1 MKTKF
6 DFFGKAALVL
16 TFAVAAATACRKD
29 EVPVYPGTDITP
41 SDYEIVDTPAEPG
54 ANPVGLY
61 VLNEGNYG
69 SNKAQLDFFN
79 FRTSSYI
86 RDIYTDYNPDVVK
99 GLGDAG
105 NDVQVYDGKLFVVV
119 NNSHKVEILGANSVK
134 RIAKMDIPNC
144 RSIAFDGD
152 CAYVTS
158 YVALKPLE
166 TPDQK
171 GAVYRIDLNTYK
183 ITGEVSVGYQPEQ
196 LVIKGGK
203 AYVANS
209 GGFRAGYDN
218 TVSVVD
224 LASMSVDYTIEVV
237 PNLQKMLEDENGN
250 LWVSSFSGK
259 LSCLK
264 AKDGKYAL
272 ASSIDFPVS
281 SMAYYKGE
289 LYLVGTAYDANYKA
303 TYSYAKVNVNTG
315 AVSSDK
321 IITDGSD
328 ASVKAP
334 YAISVNPSNGD
345 IYIADS
351 PDFTASGKLFCYT
364 NAGKLKWSVR
374 TGNIPGH
381 FAFLY
386 K

>member
-1 MKTKF
+1 MKTTF
-6 DFFGKAALVL
+6 GFLGKAALILSV
-16 TFAVAAATACRKD
+16 AVAAATGCRK
-29 EVPVYPGTDITP
+29 EVYCVYPGTGLEP
-41 SDYEIVDTPAEPG
+41 SDYEVVDTPSDAD
-54 ANPVGLY
+54 ANPVGMY

-69 SNKAQLDFFN
+69 SNKAQLDYFS
-79 FRTSSYI
+79 FRTSTYI

-134 RIAKMDIPNC
+134 RIAKVDVPNC
-144 RSIAFDGD
+144 RFIAFDGYN
-152 CAYVTS
+152 AYVTS
-158 YVALKPLE
+158 YVTK
-166 TPDQK
+166 TPSTEPDKK

-289 LYLVGTAYDANYKA
+289 LYLIGTAYDANYKA

-351 PDFTASGKLFCYT
+351 PDFTSSGTLFCYT